1 MDSNSGEV
9 LAMSSYPF
17 FDLNNPRDLT
27 AVYTDEQIAAMSEE
41 EKAENLAKL
50 WRNYCVSDVYE
61 PGSTFKSS
69 SLLQA
74 ALKKGL

>member
-1 MDSNSGEV
+1 MDPNSGEV

-61 PGSTFKSS
+61 PGQHLNP